1 MRVTSISFQF
11 IVASLVLLVL
21 PGGAAAGSL
30 GISPTRVT
38 LTEKTPTAV
47 ITIVNQGTDP
57 KVIQAELLRWT
68 QEGGK
73 DVHAPTRDLLVNP
86 PVFTVAPGKT
96 QVIRVG
102 LNRAANDAQEL
113 AYRLFLQEVPPPPPL
128 PGFTGLQVVLR
139 IGVPVF
145 VAPAK
150 APVSSMLRW
159 KAVRMEAGTIELTVS
174 NEGNAHAELA
184 EVMLSQPG
192 NGSAPKVI
200 NWYKA
205 PFPLLPGQ
213 SKRLVLKPEFDWK
226 GDRLYLSARAGQ
238 GAVVETELELENAAQ
253 R

>member
-1 MRVTSISFQF
+1 MRATSLSFQF
-11 IVASLVLLVL
+11 IFASLVLLGL
-21 PGGAAAGSL
+21 PGAAGASSL

-38 LTEKTPTAV
+38 LTEKTPTAA
-47 ITIVNQGTDP
+47 ITVVNQGTDL

-73 DVHAPTRDLLVNP
+73 DVHAPTRDLLANP

-102 LNRAANDAQEL
+102 LNRASSDTQEL
-113 AYRLFLQEVPPPPPL
+113 AYRLFLQEVSPPPL
-128 PGFTGLQVVLR
+128 PGFTGLQVALR

-145 VAPAK
+145 VVPAK

-159 KAVRMEAGTIELTVS
+159 KAVRMEAGTIQLTVS
-174 NEGNAHAELA
+174 NEGNVHAELA

-213 SKRLVLKPEFDWK
+213 SRTLVLKPEFDWK
-226 GDRLYLSARAGQ
+226 GDRLYLSARASQ
-238 GAVVETELELENAAQ
+238 GAVVETELELENTAQ

>member
-1 MRVTSISFQF
+1 MRVTSLSFQF

-21 PGGAAAGSL
+21 PGAVAAGSL

-38 LTEKTPTAV
+38 LTEKTPTAA
-47 ITIVNQGTDP
+47 ITVVNQGTDP

-73 DVHAPTRDLLVNP
+73 DVHAQTRDLLVNP

-102 LNRAANDAQEL
+102 LNRAPNDAQEL
-113 AYRLFLQEVPPPPPL
+113 AYRLFLQEVPPPPL
-128 PGFTGLQVVLR
+128 PGFTGLQVALR

-145 VAPAK
+145 VAPART
-150 APVSSMLRW
+150 PVSPKLHW
-159 KAVRMEAGTIELTVS
+159 KAVRMDAGTIQLTVS
-174 NEGNAHAELA
+174 NEGNVHAELA
-184 EVMLSQPG
+184 EIMLSQPG

-200 NWYKA
+200 TWYKA

-213 SKRLVLKPEFDWK
+213 SKQLFLKPEFDWK

>member
-1 MRVTSISFQF
+1 MRATSLSFQF
-11 IVASLVLLVL
+11 IFASLVLLGL
-21 PGGAAAGSL
+21 PGAAGASSL

-38 LTEKTPTAV
+38 LTEKTPTAA
-47 ITIVNQGTDP
+47 ITVVNQGTDL
-57 KVIQAELLRWT
+57 KVIQTELLRWT

-73 DVHAPTRDLLVNP
+73 DVHAPTRDLLANP

-102 LNRAANDAQEL
+102 LNRASSDTQEL
-113 AYRLFLQEVPPPPPL
+113 AYRLFLQEVSPPPL
-128 PGFTGLQVVLR
+128 PGFTGLQVALR

-145 VAPAK
+145 VVPAK

-159 KAVRMEAGTIELTVS
+159 KAVRMEAGTIQLTVS
-174 NEGNAHAELA
+174 NEGNVHAELA

-213 SKRLVLKPEFDWK
+213 SRTLVLKPEFDWK
-226 GDRLYLSARAGQ
+226 GDRLYLSARASQ
-238 GAVVETELELENAAQ
+238 GAVVETELELENTAQ